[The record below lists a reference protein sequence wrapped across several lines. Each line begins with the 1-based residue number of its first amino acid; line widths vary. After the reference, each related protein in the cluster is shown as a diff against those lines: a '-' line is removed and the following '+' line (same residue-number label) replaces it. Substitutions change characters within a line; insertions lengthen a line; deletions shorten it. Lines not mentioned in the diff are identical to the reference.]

1 MLKSVPQE
9 NFPVAQVSLPE
20 VLLQV
25 CKSPPKKLVVE
36 AVVVK
41 RLVEVA
47 LVPVAL
53 VKVKFCRVVEPETN
67 RSPDVLIEVVAEPP
81 TLNSLALNL
90 APKKLVEVPA
100 VPVNVEREVKPERTE
115 SVPVRLAALEMVWL
129 LIRPEVMA
137 PVFKEVEK
145 RLVDEATV
153 AKELVEV
160 APPLI
165 KMFPA
170 TERA

>member
-53 VKVKFCRVVEPETN
+53 MKVKFWRVLEPL
-67 RSPDVLIEVVAEPP
+67 S
-81 TLNSLALNL
+81 
-90 APKKLVEVPA
+90 K
-100 VPVNVEREVKPERTE
+100 
-115 SVPVRLAALEMVWL
+115 RLAKV
-129 LIRPEVMA
+129 PS
-137 PVFKEVEK
+137 PVAVKLPPFAVVKNKFVEEAVVEK
-145 RLVDEATV
+145 RLVEV
-153 AKELVEV
+153 ALPEIKTLPLTESLSLGVEEPMPKKPLALIVRAAVVEV
-160 APPLI
+160 AV
-165 KMFPA
+165 PA
-170 TERA
+170 TVVVAK